1 MRDDDVEAGRL
12 TAAGGIYP
20 RCAHRPVH
28 GWLSGAG
35 GLGDMSSSVPIEWL
49 CVCRGVCCR
58 GFSPILVAWLWLLWL
73 LLLMLWALK

>member
-1 MRDDDVEAGRL
+1 
-12 TAAGGIYP
+12 
-20 RCAHRPVH
+20 
-28 GWLSGAG
+28 
-35 GLGDMSSSVPIEWL
+35 MSSSVPIEWL